1 MTLGPGPP
9 PGGVRSLR
17 LRKFVEFCQAASLPV
32 QGCHPGGPGHLGCR
46 SLSWEAAPRCL
57 QLQVWPSGVSDR
69 LPHRETPRPRA
80 GQPWEVVSSAGDYSG
95 SSCPSVVRGSNRQTT
110 AAAYLG
116 IKALMPEKSRIRQWV
131 FTWFCGPL

>member
-9 PGGVRSLR
+9 PGGVPSLR